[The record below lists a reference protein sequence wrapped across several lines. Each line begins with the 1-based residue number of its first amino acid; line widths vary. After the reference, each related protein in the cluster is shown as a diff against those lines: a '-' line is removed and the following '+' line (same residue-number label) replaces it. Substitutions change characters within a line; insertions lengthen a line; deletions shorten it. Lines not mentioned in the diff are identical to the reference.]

1 MDARYK
7 SLQTW
12 LAEQLSSDIQL
23 TPIVGDA
30 SFRRYF
36 RVTDNHNAF
45 IAMDS
50 PPHLEDPVPFVAI
63 ARTFTQLGLQVPTIP
78 AANLQDGY
86 LLISDLGDDLYL
98 SALNANSADN
108 LYTLAMKELDIIQSC
123 QTTPG
128 WNLPAFNETFMLTEL
143 NNCKEWFFEKH
154 LNLSLNNSEQLI
166 LNNVIKLLLQSATEQ
181 PQCCVHRDYH
191 SRNLMVLSDQRVGI
205 LDFQDA
211 VWGPMSY
218 DIISL
223 LRDCYISWPVE
234 QVNRWAL
241 TFYEQRRAAG
251 ALQKYSAEQFMR
263 WFDLMGMQRHMK
275 CLFIFSR
282 KFHRDGTR
290 NYLSY
295 LPRTLNYLTT
305 VSANYPEF
313 KSFHAWLSEEIT
325 PRLHAAEVITQ

>member
-7 SLQTW
+7 SLQSW
-12 LAEQLSSDIQL
+12 LTDQLSSEIQI
-23 TPIVGDA
+23 TPILGDA

-36 RVTDNHNAF
+36 RIKDNQNIY

-50 PPHLEDPVPFVAI
+50 PPQLEDPLPFVAI
-63 ARTFTQLGLQVPTIP
+63 ARTFAQLGLKVPAIY
-78 AANLQDGY
+78 AANLNDGF
-86 LLISDLGDDLYL
+86 LLISDLGDHLYL
-98 SALNANSADN
+98 SALNSESADH

-123 QTTPG
+123 QSTPG
-128 WNLPAFNETFMLTEL
+128 WDLPAFDVTFMMTEL
-143 NNCKEWFFEKH
+143 NNCKEWFFKQH
-154 LNLSLNNSEQLI
+154 LGLSLNNSEQLMLDNV
-166 LNNVIKLLLQSATEQ
+166 LNALLQSAIEQ

-211 VWGPMSY
+211 VRGPVSY
-218 DIISL
+218 DVISL
-223 LRDCYISWPVE
+223 LRDCYISWPAD

-241 TFYEQRRAAG
+241 QFFKQRQAAG
-251 ALQKYSAEQFMR
+251 AMQKYSSEQFMR

-275 CLFIFSR
+275 CLFIFAR
-282 KFHRDGTR
+282 KFHRDGSR
-290 NYLSY
+290 NYLSD

-313 KSFHAWLSEEIT
+313 KSFHLWLAEEIT
-325 PRLHAAEVITQ
+325 PRLNAAEVIN